1 MQRFTRLGV
10 LDAHPGGA
18 WAVAAV
24 PPAAGAGA
32 DTPEGAFLT
41 GGIDGCVR
49 LWRPPAP
56 SASSPREDTAA
67 GGAADAD
74 VDAKAAAAAPPLYVA
89 TAAGGDTPP
98 HPAGVLSIAVAAAAP
113 VALSSSLDG
122 TVCRWRLSAAA
133 GAPAAADG
141 DADGDAGGGG
151 DGGASPPAMTLLPPI
166 TRDALK
172 SWAVA
177 LTPTGSVAAVAGQAD
192 AVPADSVG
200 AGAAA
205 SGISLYAL
213 GDGGGDD
220 GSVAAAPSA
229 VAPPAAAAGAMCLAL
244 TPLGGDG
251 SLIAAAYSNGTVAV
265 VDVAA
270 EAVSTVLPPAVGAVR
285 SLAAAAGGGGGA
297 VPGAGDG
304 GLWAAADDGLLYLYD
319 TAAGVVAAA
328 RRGHRGS
335 VLGVAADAGGGYVA
349 TGGADRAVRVWEG
362 RSGREVV
369 HADDAYGGAVWG
381 VAYGGVGG
389 GRLAAAAD
397 DGGVALIDAS
407 RADAVGGGRASWGI
421 K

>member
-1 MQRFTRLGV
+1 MERFTRLGV
-10 LDAHPGGA
+10 LSDAHPGGV

-41 GGIDGCVR
+41 GGLDGCVR
-49 LWRPPAP
+49 LWRPPPP
-56 SASSPREDTAA
+56 SSFSSMEEDAA
-67 GGAADAD
+67 GGAGTDADDGADAKT
-74 VDAKAAAAAPPLYVA
+74 DAKAAGTPLYVA
-89 TAAGGDTPP
+89 TTAGGDTPP

-113 VALSSSLDG
+113 VAVSSSLDG
-122 TVCRWRLSAAA
+122 TVCRWRLASSAD
-133 GAPAAADG
+133 APAASAEANG
-141 DADGDAGGGG
+141 DDARG
-151 DGGASPPAMTLLPPI
+151 PPLTLLPPI

-177 LTPTGSVAAVAGQAD
+177 LTPCGSVAAVAGQAD
-192 AVPADSVG
+192 APVEG
-200 AGAAA
+200 AISEATSA
-205 SGISLYAL
+205 ISLYAL
-213 GDGGGDD
+213 GEGGGDI
-220 GSVAAAPSA
+220 GA
-229 VAPPAAAAGAMCLAL
+229 VAGAPTYVSPPGAAKGAMCLSL
-244 TPLGGDG
+244 TPLDGGKA
-251 SLIAAAYSNGTVAV
+251 LAAAYSNGTVAV
-265 VDVAA
+265 IDVAA
-270 EAVSTVLPPAVGAVR
+270 EAVSTTLPPAAGAVR
-285 SLAAAAGGGGGA
+285 SLAAAPVGA

-319 TAAGVVAAA
+319 TAAGVVASA

-335 VLGVAADAGGGYVA
+335 VLGVAAAPGGGYVA
-349 TGGADRAVRVWEG
+349 TAGADRAVRVWEG

-369 HADDAYGGAVWG
+369 HTDGAFAGAVWG

-397 DGGVALIDAS
+397 DGGVAVIDAS

>member
-285 SLAAAAGGGGGA
+285 PRQATRRGAPRGGQERAAVEARGDEAGAPSPTTTGQGVGVGVGICGGERSRLSRALPLRAAATT
-297 VPGAGDG
+297 PHIRKKK
-304 GLWAAADDGLLYLYD
+304 
-319 TAAGVVAAA
+319 TQNE
-328 RRGHRGS
+328 
-335 VLGVAADAGGGYVA
+335 
-349 TGGADRAVRVWEG
+349 T
-362 RSGREVV
+362 SGRTQT
-369 HADDAYGGAVWG
+369 
-381 VAYGGVGG
+381 
-389 GRLAAAAD
+389 R
-397 DGGVALIDAS
+397 
-407 RADAVGGGRASWGI
+407 
-421 K
+421 